1 VSPTGVTPAAPGA
14 ERSTV
19 EMCDGTAAELVRLSA
34 GTLTASVLSFGATLV
49 GLEAS
54 GADGEPGNCVLTLA
68 DLGQLADPAVNP
80 HLCGIVGPYANRIA
94 GASFDLDGVTYPL
107 EANEGPNTLH
117 GGSTPWDRRPWEIAS
132 LHAGDTEVSVTL
144 TLIDPDGEGGFPGRV
159 EATATYS
166 LAAGTLTL
174 QIVGTT
180 DRATVLAPTNHTY
193 WNLSGFGTIA
203 DHRVSLSADLMLES
217 GPGQIPT
224 GKALSVAGGP
234 WDLRNDVR
242 LGDRLGSPELADL
255 DGYDHTFLRRT
266 PPPTSRASCRWWP
279 AWSTRAVAGRWR
291 CAATSRRCRCTPP
304 TTSTVCPANT
314 DRWFATVRVCLE
326 AGQVPNGPKH
336 GDDHGARRF
345 DPLSTSPSAR
355 TTPTAGPPA
364 GNLAW
369 TPTNRWRKSP
379 IGDRP
384 MTGRTGATF
393 RSELER

>member
-1 VSPTGVTPAAPGA
+1 
-14 ERSTV
+14 
-19 EMCDGTAAELVRLSA
+19 MCDGTTAELVRLSA

-132 LHAGDTEVSVTL
+132 LHAGGTEAAVTL

-224 GKALSVAGGP
+224 GTALPVAG
-234 WDLRNDVR
+234 V
-242 LGDRLGSPELADL
+242 DRGTCATTCDWATAWARPSW
-255 DGYDHTFLRRT
+255 RT
-266 PPPTSRASCRWWP
+266 STATTTRFSSTPGSRASCRWWP
-279 AWSTRAVAGRWR
+279 AWSTGAVAGRWR

-314 DRWFATVRVCLE
+314 DRWFATVPLCLE
-326 AGQVPNGPKH
+326 AGRVPNGPNM
-336 GDDHGARRF
+336 A
-345 DPLSTSPSAR
+345 TI
-355 TTPTAGPPA
+355 AGPD
-364 GNLAW
+364 G
-369 TPTNRWRKSP
+369 P
-379 IGDRP
+379 IPRRRHPPPGPHLPLD
-384 MTGRTGATF
+384 
-393 RSELER
+393 

>member
-1 VSPTGVTPAAPGA
+1 MSPTGVTPAAPGV

-132 LHAGDTEVSVTL
+132 LHAGGTEAAVTL

-166 LAAGTLTL
+166 LAAEGTLTL
-174 QIVGTT
+174 QIVCTT

-255 DGYDHTFLRRT
+255 DGYDNTFLVDAGVEGELPLVARLVDPGSGRT
-266 PPPTSRASCRWWP
+266 MEMRSDQP
-279 AWSTRAVAGRWR
+279 AVQVYT
-291 CAATSRRCRCTPP
+291 
-304 TTSTVCPANT
+304 ANHL
-314 DRWFATVRVCLE
+314 DGLPGQHGSLVRHGAVCLE
-326 AGQVPNGPKH
+326 AGRVPNGPNM
-336 GDDHGARRF
+336 A
-345 DPLSTSPSAR
+345 TI
-355 TTPTAGPPA
+355 AGPDGPIPVDVTLRP
-364 GNLAW
+364 GH
-369 TPTNRWRKSP
+369 TYRWLTSWQL
-379 IGDRP
+379 G
-384 MTGRTGATF
+384 
-393 RSELER
+393 

>member
-1 VSPTGVTPAAPGA
+1 MSPTGVTPAAPGV

-34 GTLTASVLSFGATLV
+34 GTLTASVLSYGATLV
-49 GLEAS
+49 GFEAP
-54 GADGEPGNCVLTLA
+54 GPDGEPVNCVLTLA

-132 LHAGDTEVSVTL
+132 LHAGGTEAAVTL

-180 DRATVLAPTNHTY
+180 DRATVLAPTNHTH

-255 DGYDHTFLRRT
+255 DGYDNTFLVDAGVEGELPLVARLVDRGSGRT
-266 PPPTSRASCRWWP
+266 MEMRSDQP
-279 AWSTRAVAGRWR
+279 AVQVYT
-291 CAATSRRCRCTPP
+291 
-304 TTSTVCPANT
+304 ANHL
-314 DRWFATVRVCLE
+314 DGLPGQHGPLVRHGALCLE
-326 AGQVPNGPKH
+326 AGRVPNGPNM
-336 GDDHGARRF
+336 A
-345 DPLSTSPSAR
+345 TI
-355 TTPTAGPPA
+355 AGPDGPIPVVVTLRP
-364 GNLAW
+364 GHTYRW
-369 TPTNRWRKSP
+369 TTSWQL
-379 IGDRP
+379 G
-384 MTGRTGATF
+384 
-393 RSELER
+393 